1 MIDVT
6 KLLNECKNIG
16 KRILLDLSLAYPNK
30 SDIGNNKNTII

>member
-16 KRILLDLSLAYPNK
+16 KRILPDLSRAYPSK